1 MINFQ
6 HTHLFLIV
14 GGFQAM
20 ESLLQVRYNILFA
33 LGMQGV
39 KSCGQA
45 MYEPNLFHSVEHLKP
60 CTPFCFCREIHAHGC
75 ES

>member
-45 MYEPNLFHSVEHLKP
+45 MYEPNLFHSVEHFKP
-60 CTPFCFCREIHAHGC
+60 CAPFCFCREIHAHGC